1 MARVLLTV
9 PAFMAVTPLE
19 QEHAARANL
28 NYASADEPGIARRG
42 SGSGFVY
49 VAPGG
54 RRVRDQATLA
64 RIRSL
69 AIPPAW
75 KDVWISRDPDGHL
88 QAVGRD
94 ARGRKQ
100 YRYHPR
106 WRSVR
111 DAAKYDRLVDF
122 CRALPRLRK
131 RVARDLAC
139 SCLCRD
145 KVVAVVVSLLER
157 AQLRVG
163 NDEYTRQNGSFGA
176 TTLRDRHARIRGAE
190 LELRYRGKGGAER
203 RVSLR
208 DRRLASLVR
217 RCRDLPG
224 QRLFQYVDADGSP
237 VPITSSDVNEYLRQ
251 VTGGPFTAKD
261 FRTWAATIACA
272 VLLCHEA
279 SHASEKARK
288 ASVTRVVETVAA
300 QLGNTPTVCRR
311 CYIHPMVIES
321 FMDGRLAEELGPAVR
336 RLGRELRDKARSQ
349 TALDAQLLTRVESAV
364 VGFLERPAGAGR
376 RSRLRACA
384 RPRAGRKMKNWAA

>member
-1 MARVLLTV
+1 
-9 PAFMAVTPLE
+9 MAVTTLTPLAIDP
-19 QEHAARANL
+19 QEHAALANL
-28 NYASADEPGIARRG
+28 NYTSPEEPGIARRR

-49 VAPGG
+49 LAPGG
-54 RRVRDQATLA
+54 RRVRDEATLA

-75 KDVWISRDPDGHL
+75 REVWISPDPDGHL

-111 DAAKYDRLVDF
+111 DDAKYGRLVEF
-122 CRALPRLRK
+122 CRALPRLRR

-139 SCLCRD
+139 SCLCRA
-145 KVVAVVVSLLER
+145 KVVALVVSLLER

-190 LELRYRGKGGAER
+190 LELRYRGKGGTER
-203 RVSLR
+203 RVSVR

-224 QRLFQYVDADGSP
+224 QRLFQYLDEDGKP
-237 VPITSSDVNEYLRQ
+237 VPITSSDVNAYLRE

-272 VLLCHEA
+272 VLLSHEA
-279 SHASEKARK
+279 SQGSEKARK
-288 ASVTRVVETVAA
+288 ACVTRVVEAVAA
-300 QLGNTPTVCRR
+300 QLGNTPAVCRS
-311 CYIHPMVIES
+311 CYIHPRVIES
-321 FMDGRLAEELGPAVR
+321 FMDGRLPDELAPAVR
-336 RLGRELRDKARSQ
+336 RLARDLRDTARSE
-349 TALDAQLLTRVESAV
+349 TALDAALLTRVESAV
-364 VGFLERPAGAGR
+364 IGFLDRPVRARRGAGV
-376 RSRLRACA
+376 RACA
-384 RPRAGRKMKNWAA
+384 RPRARRKMKNWAA

>member
-1 MARVLLTV
+1 MATSS
-9 PAFMAVTPLE
+9 AALE
-19 QEHAARANL
+19 LDPQEHAARANL
-28 NYASADEPGIARRG
+28 NYTSCDEPGIARRR
-42 SGSGFVY
+42 SGRGFAY
-49 VAPGG
+49 RGPGG
-54 RRVRDQATLA
+54 RSVCDDATLA

-75 KDVWISRDPDGHL
+75 RDVWISTDPDGHL

-111 DAAKYDRLVDF
+111 DAAKYDRLVEF
-122 CRALPRLRK
+122 CRALPRLRR

-139 SCLCRD
+139 SCLCRE
-145 KVVAVVVSLLER
+145 KVVALVVSLLER

-163 NDEYTRQNGSFGA
+163 NDEYTRQNGSYGA

-190 LELRYRGKGGAER
+190 LELRYRAKGGAER

-208 DRRLASLVR
+208 DRRLATLVR
-217 RCRDLPG
+217 RCRELPG
-224 QRLFQYVDADGSP
+224 QRLFQYLDAEGRP
-237 VPITSSDVNEYLRQ
+237 TPITSSDVNDYLRE

-279 SHASEKARK
+279 SHGSLKARK
-288 ASVTRVVETVAA
+288 ACVTAVVETVAG

-311 CYIHPMVIES
+311 CYIHPMVIDS
-321 FMDGRLAEELGPAVR
+321 FMDGRLPDQLGPAVR
-336 RLGRELRDKARSQ
+336 RLGRDIRDKTSSKRG
-349 TALDAQLLTRVESAV
+349 LDAALLTRVESAV
-364 VGFLERPAGAGR
+364 IGFLEKPGPVRRRPR
-376 RSRLRACA
+376 VRACA
-384 RPRAGRKMKNWAA
+384 RPSSGRKMKNWAA

>member
-1 MARVLLTV
+1 MAA
-9 PAFMAVTPLE
+9 PSLE
-19 QEHAARANL
+19 IDPQEHAARAHL
-28 NYASADEPGIARRG
+28 HYTSSDEPGIRRRR

-49 VAPGG
+49 LAPGG
-54 RRVRDQATLA
+54 RRVRDEATLA

-75 KDVWISRDPDGHL
+75 QEVWISNDPDGHL

-94 ARGRKQ
+94 ARRRKQ

-111 DAAKYDRLVDF
+111 DEAKYGRLVEF

-145 KVVAVVVSLLER
+145 KVVALVISLLEK

-163 NDEYTRQNGSFGA
+163 NDEYTRQNGSYGA
-176 TTLRDRHARIRGAE
+176 TTLRDHHARVRGAE
-190 LELRYRGKGGAER
+190 LELRYRAKGGAER
-203 RVSLR
+203 RVSVR
-208 DRRLASLVR
+208 DRRLAALVIK
-217 RCRDLPG
+217 CRDLPG
-224 QRLFQYVDADGSP
+224 QRLFQYLDDEGEP

-272 VLLCHEA
+272 VLLSQEQL
-279 SHASEKARK
+279 EKTLK
-288 ASVTRVVETVAA
+288 ANKSTVTGVVEAVAA

-311 CYIHPMVIES
+311 CYIHPAVIDG
-321 FMDGRLAEELGPAVR
+321 FMDGQLGRQLGPAVR
-336 RLGRELRDKARSQ
+336 RLARDLRGRSVGV
-349 TALDAQLLTRVESAV
+349 LDAALLTRVESAV
-364 VGFLERPAGAGR
+364 VGFLDRPGGTGV
-376 RSRLRACA
+376 RACA
-384 RPRAGRKMKNWAA
+384 RPSARRKMKNWAA

>member
-1 MARVLLTV
+1 MAALS
-9 PAFMAVTPLE
+9 LE
-19 QEHAARANL
+19 IDPQEHAARAHL
-28 NYASADEPGIARRG
+28 HYTTSDEPGIRRRR

-49 VAPGG
+49 LAPGG
-54 RRVRDQATLA
+54 RRVRDEATLA

-75 KDVWISRDPDGHL
+75 QEVWISTDPDGHL

-94 ARGRKQ
+94 ARRRKQ

-111 DAAKYDRLVDF
+111 DEAKYGRLVEF

-145 KVVAVVVSLLER
+145 KVVALVISLLEK

-163 NDEYTRQNGSFGA
+163 NDEYTRQNGSYGA
-176 TTLRDRHARIRGAE
+176 TTLRDHHARVRGSE
-190 LELRYRGKGGAER
+190 LELRYRAKGGAER
-203 RVSLR
+203 RVSVR
-208 DRRLASLVR
+208 DRRLAGLVIK
-217 RCRDLPG
+217 CRDLPG
-224 QRLFQYVDADGSP
+224 QRLFQYLADDGQP

-272 VLLCHEA
+272 VLLSQEQL
-279 SHASEKARK
+279 EKTLK
-288 ASVTRVVETVAA
+288 ANKSTVTGVVEAVAA
-300 QLGNTPTVCRR
+300 QLGNTPAVCRR
-311 CYIHPMVIES
+311 CYIHPAVIDG
-321 FMDGRLAEELGPAVR
+321 FMDGRLGRELGPAVR
-336 RLGRELRDKARSQ
+336 RLARDLRGPSEG
-349 TALDAQLLTRVESAV
+349 ALDAALLTRVESAV
-364 VGFLERPAGAGR
+364 VGFLEKPSRPGV
-376 RSRLRACA
+376 RACA
-384 RPRAGRKMKNWAA
+384 RPSPRRKMKNWAA